1 MSHSKMNEFWIV
13 VPAFNEEKVVGSV
26 ISRLLDYFTNIVV
39 VDDCSTDKTNGVS
52 RDNGAIV
59 IRHSVNLGQGAA
71 LQTGIDYALRMNAN
85 FIVTFDADGQ
95 HQVEDALKLVNAILS
110 SDGGV
115 DIVMGSRFLG
125 IEPIGMPKAK
135 RILLKLAVLFTL
147 LTTGV
152 RMTDAHNGLRVISS
166 SAARKIQI
174 SQNGMA
180 HASEIIHQI
189 RRHKLNFSEIPVQ
202 VVYTQ
207 YSLSKGQRLS
217 NSLKIVTDLALGR
230 LSK

>member
-26 ISRLLDYFTNIVV
+26 ISRLLDYFANIVV

-71 LQTGIDYALRMNAN
+71 LQTGIDYALRTNAK